1 MTSHKVELLA
11 PAGNYESFI
20 GAINAGADAI
30 YVGGEKFS
38 ARAYADNFDTQT
50 LCDCIRY
57 AHLFGRRVYLTLNTL
72 IKESEFSEI
81 YDYVKPFY
89 LAGLDGVIIQD
100 FGVLRFLKAHFP
112 HMELHASTQMAVTG
126 AEFVSLC
133 RELGVTRVV
142 PARELS
148 LAELKAI
155 RDAGIEVECFI
166 HGAMCYCY
174 SGMCLMSSILGGR
187 SGNRGKCAQPCRLP
201 YQVSLLDKNK
211 KETYTLSLK
220 DMCTIEHVPELIEA
234 GMDSFKIEGRMKRSE
249 YAAGVTA
256 LYRKYIDRYYQNPDK
271 PFRISK
277 DDQYILEHL
286 YMRSELHDG
295 YMFKHNGKEMVT
307 QDAPSYSG
315 LDDSILADIRAKYI
329 GFTQKLP
336 VSMYGYFEVGQ
347 ASVLTVFTENGVSVT
362 LNGPV
367 VEAAQ
372 KAPATVESVT
382 RQFTKL
388 GNTHFE
394 LDNID
399 ISIQGDVFLPNG
411 VLNGLR
417 REALEQ
423 LEEAIILANYPELS
437 KRQQRI
443 LSETAEVCNDA
454 NNAEELISEVKTTG
468 KTSVTGLTILLKTEE
483 QLKTFCKHS
492 IMSKVQVLYLEDDAM
507 VAFLSGAYSL
517 PEAVQVVYA
526 MPYILRAKDITAT
539 RDYLLK
545 LLQSGIQQVLVR
557 NVESLSLVVQL
568 QKQYPVTIITDAS
581 LYCWNLE
588 AKAAFNEYAARMTL
602 PFELN
607 SKEMRPLRS
616 DNTEQI
622 IYGYIPLMITANCI
636 YKTNAVCQCAKSEKQ
651 HSALLKD
658 RYGKVF
664 TALTNCKHCYN
675 IIYNSVPLSLHKKYN
690 RALPGSFRLQ
700 FSIEDAQQMQE
711 ILHYYENWLQDTQAE
726 FPVKEYTTAH
736 ENRQVE

>member
-20 GAINAGADAI
+20 GAINAGADAV

-38 ARAYADNFDTQT
+38 ARAYADNFDTET
-50 LCDCIRY
+50 LCECIRY

-81 YDYVKPFY
+81 YEYVKPFY

-112 HMELHASTQMAVTG
+112 HIELHASTQMAVTG
-126 AEFVSLC
+126 PEFVSLC
-133 RELGVTRVV
+133 KELGISRVV

-201 YQVSLLDKNK
+201 YQVAVPG
-211 KETYTLSLK
+211 KEAKDTYTLSLK
-220 DMCTIEHVPELIEA
+220 DMCTIEHVPDLIEA

-256 LYRKYIDRYYQNPDK
+256 LYRKYIDRYYQHPDK
-271 PFRISK
+271 PLHISK
-277 DDQYILEHL
+277 EDKYILEHL

-295 YMFKHNGKEMVT
+295 YMFKHNGREMVT
-307 QDAPSYSG
+307 KDAPSYSG
-315 LDDSILADIRAKYI
+315 LDDSILSEIHEKYI
-329 GFTQKLP
+329 GYTKKIP
-336 VSMYGYFEVGQ
+336 VSVYGYFEVGQ
-347 ASVLTVFTENGVSVT
+347 ECTLTVYTEDGASVTVT
-362 LNGPV
+362 GPV
-367 VEAAQ
+367 VSAAQ
-372 KAPATVESVT
+372 KTPATIESVSK
-382 RQFTKL
+382 QLTKF

-394 LDNID
+394 LQNID
-399 ISIQGDVFLPNG
+399 ISIMGDAFLPNG
-411 VLNGLR
+411 VLNALR
-417 REALEQ
+417 RDALEK
-423 LEEAIILANYPELS
+423 LEETIILSHFPKLADRNSGE
-437 KRQQRI
+437 
-443 LSETAEVCNDA
+443 D
-454 NNAEELISEVKTTG
+454 ISEDNAAG
-468 KTSVTGLTILLKTEE
+468 KNITEEIHECGLTILVRTAD
-483 QLKTFCKHS
+483 QLKTLCKHS
-492 IMSKVQVLYLEDDAM
+492 ILSDLNTLYLEDDAM
-507 VAFLSGAYSL
+507 EAYISGAFVI
-517 PEAVQVVYA
+517 PDGVQIVYV
-526 MPYILRAKDITAT
+526 MPYILRTKDTAVMKA
-539 RDYLLK
+539 YLEK
-545 LLQSGIQQVLVR
+545 IFRAGIKHVLVR
-557 NVESLSLVVQL
+557 NAESLALIKQL
-568 QKQYPVTIITDAS
+568 QDSWPVSVITDAS

-588 AKAAFNEYAARMTL
+588 AKQALTEYAERITL

-607 SKEMRPLRS
+607 AKELRVLR
-616 DNTEQI
+616 DTTTEQI

-636 YKTNAVCQCAKSEKQ
+636 YKTNAACQIAAGGEHRAS
-651 HSALLKD
+651 LKD

-664 TALTNCKHCYN
+664 TALTSCKYCYN

-690 RALPGSFRLQ
+690 KNWTGCYRLQ
-700 FSIEDAQQMQE
+700 FSVEDAQDMQK
-711 ILHYYENWLQDTQAE
+711 ILNYYGNWIQDISDE